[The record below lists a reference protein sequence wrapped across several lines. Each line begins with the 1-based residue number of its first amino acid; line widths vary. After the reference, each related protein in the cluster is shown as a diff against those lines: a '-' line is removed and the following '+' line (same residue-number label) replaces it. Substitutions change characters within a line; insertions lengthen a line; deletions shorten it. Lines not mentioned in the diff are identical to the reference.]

1 MNNEARLQNRNLVGA
16 TVNAPG
22 AERANRSKWIIALL
36 VIIIA
41 LRLLSGGGNSQTE
54 HPQHS
59 IIVLSTDATAREALI
74 PETQA
79 VSSRNDDDDDA
90 GGGAPKF
97 VVVSLPE
104 PANKR
109 LSDVIATK
117 ETTPQTPSQNS
128 MGLVASMVSLLK
140 T

>member
-1 MNNEARLQNRNLVGA
+1 MNNEARLQTRNLVGA

-59 IIVLSTDATAREALI
+59 IIALSTDATAREAVI
-74 PETQA
+74 PET
-79 VSSRNDDDDDA
+79 RNDDDDDA

-128 MGLVASMVSLLK
+128 MGWVASMVSLLK